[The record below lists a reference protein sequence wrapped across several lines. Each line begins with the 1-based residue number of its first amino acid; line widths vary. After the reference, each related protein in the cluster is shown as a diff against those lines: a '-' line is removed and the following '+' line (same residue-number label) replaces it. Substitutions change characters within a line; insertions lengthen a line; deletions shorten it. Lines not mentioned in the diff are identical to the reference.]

1 MKKNL
6 NQIGRFCMLGLF
18 MLLCSSLDIYAQKV
32 SGTVTDESNMPLP
45 GVTVLLKGTTNGT
58 ITTIDGYYELELPN
72 IQSDVIVISFI
83 GMESQQISVAGRMTI
98 DVVLENSFTQLDEV
112 VAVGY
117 GTIKKRD
124 ITGSVASIKG
134 DDLKAVP
141 VSSAAEAMTGRMAG
155 VQVSSTEG
163 SPDAEM
169 TIRVRG
175 GGSITQDNSPLIIV
189 DGFPVNSL
197 SDISPSDIQTLD
209 VLKDA
214 ASTAIYGSRGANGV
228 IIVTTK
234 SGKEGKL
241 TVNYNAYYG
250 VKKIAKKL
258 DVLEPEDYVNWQYE
272 YAVLE
277 DGLDELESY
286 TDYFGNYQDIDAFN
300 GKKGN
305 VWQDQV
311 YGRTGEVFSHDLSVR
326 GGTEKLMYSFSYSHF
341 NEKAIMIGS
350 DFKRDNV
357 SLKLNS
363 KPNDKVSMDF
373 SVRYSNTEV
382 NGAGANEQNETSS
395 ADSRLKYSITYTPIP
410 IDGLTSD
417 DTDEEIAGS
426 VINPIVGTYDNNR
439 EKTKTNL
446 NMAGSFAWEVYK
458 NLKFKTE
465 IGLDTYRTNDNR
477 FYGLTTYYI
486 KNVPTS
492 ENQNHPAVILRDR
505 KQDRIRNTN
514 TLSYDFKD
522 FITGSHNLKL
532 LLGQEFIRNEKE
544 ELTSVVHGFPKLF
557 TSNEAFKLTSQG
569 TPFLTD
575 NFLSPDDKL
584 LSFFGRLNYDF
595 NSKYILAA
603 TFRADGSS
611 KFSKGNQWG
620 YFPSAAAA
628 WRVSGENFMSNTE
641 DWLDDLKLRVSY
653 GTAGNNS
660 IPTGQLAQSFRSGS
674 TAWISGFDSYWAASK
689 TMANPD
695 LKWETTVTRNVGV
708 DFALFRSR
716 LNGSVEAYLNN
727 TKDLLIQFPVAG
739 TGYDYQYRNMGK
751 TENKG
756 LEVTL
761 NWVAVDKKDYGLN
774 FSFNIGFNKGKIK
787 SLGLMDDFG
796 ASSGWA
802 SSDIGDDFLV
812 KVGGAVGE
820 MYGYRSAGRYEVSD
834 FEGYDQASDKW
845 ILKDGVADAS
855 DVVGTLAP
863 GVMKVK
869 NLVTLEGENE
879 NEVNLNDREI
889 IGNANP
895 THTGGFAING
905 RLYGFDMAA
914 VFNWSYGNDIYNAN
928 KIEYT
933 TATSRTQ
940 YWNLTDDMRAGKRW
954 DNINKATGELVTD
967 PVTLAAMNENT
978 TMWSPYMARNVFS
991 DWAVEDGSFLRLSTL
1006 TVGYTLPSALTKKMK
1021 IQNLRFYA
1029 TGYNVFL
1036 LTNYSGF
1043 DPEVSTRRNTALT
1056 PGVDYSAYPRSR
1068 QFVMGMNLTF

>member
-18 MLLCSSLDIYAQKV
+18 MLLCSSLDSYAQKV
-32 SGTVTDESNMPLP
+32 SGTVTDESNIPLP

-58 ITTIDGYYELELPN
+58 ITTIDGYYELQLPN
-72 IQSDVIVISFI
+72 AQTDVIVVSFI
-83 GMESQQISVAGRMTI
+83 GMESQQISVDGRKTI
-98 DVVLENSFTQLDEV
+98 DVILQNSFTQLDEV

-134 DDLKAVP
+134 DDLQAVP
-141 VSSAAEAMTGRMAG
+141 VSSVAEAMTGRMAG

-234 SGKEGKL
+234 SGKEGRL

-258 DVLEPEDYVNWQYE
+258 DVLKPEGYVNWQYE

-311 YGRTGEVFSHDLSVR
+311 YGRTGEVFNHDLSIR

-382 NGAGANEQNETSS
+382 NGAGANEQNEASS

-417 DTDEEIAGS
+417 DTNEEIANS
-426 VINPIVGTYDNNR
+426 VINPIVGTYDNDR
-439 EKTKTNL
+439 EQTKTNF
-446 NMAGSFAWEVYK
+446 NMAGSFAWEFYK
-458 NLKFKTE
+458 NMKFKTE

-486 KNVPTS
+486 KNAPTS

-505 KQDRIRNTN
+505 KEDRIRNTN
-514 TLSYDFKD
+514 TLSYNFKE
-522 FITGSHNLKL
+522 FIKGGHNIKL
-532 LLGQEFIRNEKE
+532 LLGQELIHKEKE

-557 TSNEAFKLTSQG
+557 TSEEAFKLTSQG
-569 TPFLTD
+569 SPFLTD
-575 NFLSPDDKL
+575 NFLSPDDEL

-595 NSKYILAA
+595 NSKYIIAA

-611 KFSKGNQWG
+611 KFSKDNQWG

-628 WRVSGENFMSNTE
+628 WRVSGEDFMSNTQA
-641 DWLDDLKLRVSY
+641 WLDDLKLRVSY
-653 GTAGNNS
+653 GTAGNNN
-660 IPTGQLAQSFRSGS
+660 IPTGQLTQSFRSGS
-674 TAWISGFDSYWAASK
+674 TAWISGFDSYWAPSK

-695 LKWETTVTRNVGV
+695 LKWETTVTRNLGL
-708 DFALFRSR
+708 DFALFKSR

-761 NWVAVDKKDYGLN
+761 NWAAINKKDYGLN
-774 FSFNIGFNKGKIK
+774 FSFNIGLNRGKIK

-802 SSDIGDDFLV
+802 SSDIGDDFMV
-812 KVGGAVGE
+812 KVGGSVGQ

-834 FEGYDQASDKW
+834 FDGYDQASEKW
-845 ILKDGVADAS
+845 ILKGGVADAS

-863 GVMKVK
+863 GVMKVR
-869 NLVTLEGENE
+869 NLVTLDGDDE

-895 THTGGFAING
+895 KHTGGFSING
-905 RLYGFDMAA
+905 YVHGFDMAA

-940 YWNLTDDMRAGKRW
+940 YRNLTNDMRAGQRW
-954 DNINKATGELVTD
+954 DNINKANGELMTD
-967 PVTLAAMNENT
+967 PTVLASMNANT
-978 TMWSPYMARNVFS
+978 TMWSPYMARNVFT